1 MGMMPKPGEYARP
14 RIAAQLI
21 GKARRAVSAGA
32 VAWRAA
38 QSWRGLRAR
47 GAAFGCLLHTVY

>member
-32 VAWRAA
+32 VARRAA

-47 GAAFGCLLHTVY
+47 GAAFGCLPHSK